1 MSEALTVET
10 LRANIIRLIED
21 EIRNSNSDLAKSII
35 AKIKTVATSAIEEDN
50 VNDINWDETDELFGV
65 YTGTTVEPYVDPNS
79 AKITVRTQEGTLSG
93 TGIDYIVIEQYIS
106 DDMPPIIK
114 EFDSITTTGLEYR
127 INASDGYTKIKITTN
142 RCQAHLGYASGTK
155 NMTIDANS
163 TTDFIKLS
171 DLGRCV
177 LTVIKI

>member
-1 MSEALTVET
+1 MSEALTVEK
-10 LRANIIRLIED
+10 LRENIIRLIED

-65 YTGTTVEPYVDPNS
+65 YTGTDEPEVEPNS
-79 AKITVRTQEGTLSG
+79 AKITVVSQEGTLSG

-106 DDMPPIIK
+106 DDMDPIIK
-114 EFDSITTTGLEYR
+114 VFDSITTTGLEYR

-142 RCQAHLGYASGTK
+142 KCQAHLSYTSG
-155 NMTIDANS
+155 NMTISANS
-163 TTDFIKLS
+163 TTDFIKIS
-171 DLGRCV
+171 DLGKCV
-177 LTVIKI
+177 LTVIKL